1 MTIPLD
7 TPPMPWDGAPIP
19 EYLNLRCVHCGYLL
33 TGLKARVCPEC
44 GKAFDPLTTWQANVR
59 GTWEFHFTYK
69 RPLWSYICLGA
80 ALLLALAGFVTVGF
94 LVGFRFY
101 FMPLWLVFAFI
112 LAAAVQILCLAKDW
126 HGPWRWIASLY
137 AVFVWTIVCA
147 M

>member
-7 TPPMPWDGAPIP
+7 TPPMPWDGAPVP

-44 GKAFDPLTTWQANVR
+44 GKAFDPLETWQANVR

-69 RPLWSYICLGA
+69 RPLWSYVAIG
-80 ALLLALAGFVTVGF
+80 LAIFVP
-94 LVGFRFY
+94 LVGFAVVG
-101 FMPLWLVFAFI
+101 LVTNGAVYVDPAYYAVAFV
-112 LAAAVQILCLAKDW
+112 AAVAVQILCVVEDW
-126 HGPWRWIASLY
+126 HGPWRWIASLH